1 MWKTTRQAL
10 GASSGATGQI
20 PIRSRF
26 SRSDRIRSA
35 VEARTSH
42 STCWS
47 MRQLTA
53 CAWQRRDATFDYTVV
68 MTNPRSI
75 RLESP
80 TEAML
85 AGFVARRPG
94 LSLSSA
100 VALLVDEGLRSDAH
114 PGILFREG
122 PAGRRAV
129 VAGGPDVWEVIA
141 AVQSARAAEPGLD
154 AEALLDLVT
163 DTTGIAERHLRLALD
178 YYSSFPDEVD
188 ARLRAAQR
196 EEEELTATLSR
207 RSELLG
213 G

>member
-1 MWKTTRQAL
+1 
-10 GASSGATGQI
+10 
-20 PIRSRF
+20 
-26 SRSDRIRSA
+26 
-35 VEARTSH
+35 
-42 STCWS
+42 
-47 MRQLTA
+47 
-53 CAWQRRDATFDYTVV
+53 
-68 MTNPRSI
+68 MTHPRSV

-94 LSLSSA
+94 LSISSA
-100 VALLVDEGLRSDAH
+100 VALLVDEGLRCDAH

-141 AVQSARAAEPGLD
+141 AVQAARTAEPGLH
-154 AEALLDLVT
+154 AEALLELVT
-163 DTTGIAERHLRLALD
+163 DTTGIAARHLRVALD
-178 YYSSFPDEVD
+178 YYSGFPDEVD
-188 ARLRAAQR
+188 ARLREAQR
-196 EEEELTATLSR
+196 DEEELTASLSR